1 MQIRPLISFLGLLVF
16 SQLAL
21 AKPLIVASIKPLAL
35 IAQEIAGNQ
44 ADVQTLIPST
54 ASHHDYPLKVSD
66 HRLLRAADLVIWV
79 GPEMESFLQ
88 KPVSNIASEKLLSA
102 YVLPGLFWPVENSH
116 EGEHHHERDPHLWL
130 DPRNAMQLAKAIN
143 GKLVKIDPANVK
155 SYDANLQAFVQ
166 KTTKLDEKL
175 AQSLKPVAGRGF
187 AVYHEGYNHFV
198 GRYGLRQLNYVTY
211 TPEQKPGAKHV
222 AQLRKDLAGEGR
234 CLFLEPYND
243 MTSARDLAR
252 ELNIK
257 VGNLDPLG
265 GQNINSYSQLM
276 EQMAAAFVSCLG
288 DGA

>member
-1 MQIRPLISFLGLLVF
+1 MQIRQLIGFLGLLVIPE
-16 SQLAL
+16 LAV
-21 AKPLIVASIKPLAL
+21 AKPMVVASIKPLAL
-35 IAQEIAGNQ
+35 IAREIAGNQ

-66 HRLLRAADLVIWV
+66 HSLLRAADLVIWV

-88 KPVSNIASEKLLSA
+88 KPLASLPPEKLLSA
-102 YVLPGLFWPVENSH
+102 YVLPGLFWPAESSS

-130 DPRNAMQLAKAIN
+130 DPRNAMQLAKAIS
-143 GKLVKIDPANVK
+143 GKLAKIDPANVK
-155 SYDANLQAFVQ
+155 SYEANLQAFVQ
-166 KTTKLDEKL
+166 KTTKMDEEL

-198 GRYGLRQLNYVTY
+198 GHYGLRQLNYVTY
-211 TPEQKPGAKHV
+211 TPEQKPGARHL
-222 AQLRKDLAGEGR
+222 AQLRKDLANGGK

-252 ELNIK
+252 ELKIK

-288 DGA
+288 DSV